1 MKILLKIF
9 IISITLAVAVSAQSF
24 EAFADTDSSE
34 YMVGDYITYTLEL
47 RYDNSLQVT
56 IPSIKDSVNSLE
68 FIKELTP
75 QRQESNG
82 KIFEKFFF
90 VFAGYDSAEIT
101 IPPFQIAS
109 VVKGSNEVFYQKVN
123 PVTIT
128 VKTIEV
134 DSEADIM
141 DVKAPLYIQ
150 LNWLL
155 IILITI
161 GIIILLLIGYWIY
174 KKYFKKEVV
183 GSKKIIIKLPPH
195 KIALEN
201 LYKLE
206 EKKLWQQGLIKEFHT
221 EVTEIVRRYFEDRFK
236 ILALEMTSAEVLVN
250 LKYNEESDDI
260 SVVTEEFLSNADL
273 VKFAKFKPLASLNES
288 MLKQAFEIVNKT
300 KRGTDEEIL
309 EEVANA

>member
-82 KIFEKFFF
+82 KIFEKFSF

-101 IPPFQIAS
+101 IPPFLIAS

-273 VKFAKFKPLASLNES
+273 VKFAKFKPLASLNET